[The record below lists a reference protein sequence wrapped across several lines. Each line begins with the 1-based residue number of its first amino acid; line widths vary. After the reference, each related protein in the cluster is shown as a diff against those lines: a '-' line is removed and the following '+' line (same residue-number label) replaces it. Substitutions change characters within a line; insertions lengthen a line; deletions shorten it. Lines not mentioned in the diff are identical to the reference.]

1 MKQRVFNVVYE
12 GKLLTYHYESKNG
25 FLKLLDKEPNQ

>member
-12 GKLLTYHYESKNG
+12 GKLLTYHYEGKNG
-25 FLKLLDKEPNQ
+25 FLKLLEEGPNQ